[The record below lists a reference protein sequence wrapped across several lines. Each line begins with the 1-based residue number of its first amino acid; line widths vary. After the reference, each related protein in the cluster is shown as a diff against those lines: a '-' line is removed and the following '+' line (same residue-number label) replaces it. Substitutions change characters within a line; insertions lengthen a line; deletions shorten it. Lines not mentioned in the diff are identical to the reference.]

1 MQQNCAAVL
10 SNKQTHENRKQ
21 KKKRRRQRR
30 DPPGCGALAL
40 APTPPPGEDRVQNPG
55 NAELAGGALA
65 RSLVRWLLL
74 LLLHTQATFNP
85 RFRQRHFPSKATC
98 DLRQEGSDPQV
109 KVKLEQTFPEPRV
122 KKSSGGFNLYVD
134 RQTRRG
140 RGKRQK
146 RPVRDDRP
154 LTQSEECE
162 PSGAAG
168 RTVPPV
174 LWHERRTETFGEAA
188 FSCWT
193 NLDPSGPVWTSLD
206 RSGRVW
212 TNLDQSGPVWTS
224 LDRSGRVWTNLDQ
237 LGPVRTRVDRSGRVW
252 TNLNP
257 SRPVWT
263 SLDRSGRVWTHLDQS
278 GPTWTSPDPCG

>member
-1 MQQNCAAVL
+1 MSSRAGTSSMSCL
-10 SNKQTHENRKQ
+10 
-21 KKKRRRQRR
+21 
-30 DPPGCGALAL
+30 
-40 APTPPPGEDRVQNPG
+40 VQ
-55 NAELAGGALA
+55 GG
-65 RSLVRWLLL
+65 RGSDSSSS
-74 LLLHTQATFNP
+74 FNP

-174 LWHERRTETFGEAA
+174 RRRR
-188 FSCWT
+188 
-193 NLDPSGPVWTSLD
+193 P
-206 RSGRVW
+206 
-212 TNLDQSGPVWTS
+212 
-224 LDRSGRVWTNLDQ
+224 
-237 LGPVRTRVDRSGRVW
+237 PVRDERS
-252 TNLNP
+252 
-257 SRPVWT
+257 
-263 SLDRSGRVWTHLDQS
+263 
-278 GPTWTSPDPCG
+278 